1 MNSSYYQNRY
11 IDQSKSPPRNYSNRF
26 DSKNSET
33 FEQLQMLLKSK
44 GSESY
49 SSTTKPD
56 TIVQNNNQIFTPDD
70 SEKLLNMMQRL
81 RN

>member
-1 MNSSYYQNRY
+1 
-11 IDQSKSPPRNYSNRF
+11 
-26 DSKNSET
+26 
-33 FEQLQMLLKSK
+33 MLLKSK

-49 SSTTKPD
+49 SSTTKSD

-70 SEKLLNMMQRL
+70 SEKLLNMVQRL